1 LTLITEWNAP
11 TLLSASCKNKSAV
24 VSSRKQDLFDTSR
37 SILLAERAIQPGG
50 EFVKLF
56 SDVWKLRRVH
66 YAVALAVLVIIGMLP
81 QAAAHAADY
90 PTKTIQIINPFPP
103 GAVTDIVARIVAPKM
118 SAILGQ
124 QVVIVNKPGGGGAV
138 GIQAAKD
145 AAPDGYTILV
155 TPPPVL
161 IIPLVNKNSGFTMND
176 FAPLTLATS
185 SPNTTVVKADAPWK
199 TLEEF
204 IADAKKNAGQFTYG
218 SAGPGTTPHFIGEL
232 VKLKTKIELT
242 HVPLGSESA
251 AATAVLGGH
260 VNIAFLTLG
269 TTRSH
274 IEAGTLR
281 ALAVASNRRLKD
293 FPDVPTTVEK
303 GFPELNLKI
312 WVGFFAPV
320 KTSPAILKRL
330 AAALNHALKDP
341 AVVAQIEKAQ
351 ALVENLGPQEAAKFY
366 AEEERKWSEV
376 ARVAKIAK

>member
-1 LTLITEWNAP
+1 
-11 TLLSASCKNKSAV
+11 
-24 VSSRKQDLFDTSR
+24 
-37 SILLAERAIQPGG
+37 
-50 EFVKLF
+50 VKF
-56 SDVWKLRRVH
+56 SDEVPKPFFKRASSAIAALF
-66 YAVALAVLVIIGMLP
+66 AVACNFAVIAISEP
-81 QAAAHAADY
+81 AEY

-118 SAILGQ
+118 AAILGQ
-124 QVVIVNKPGGGGAV
+124 QVIIVNKAGGGGAV

-155 TPPPVL
+155 TPPPIL
-161 IIPLVNKNSGFTMND
+161 LIPLVNKNSGFTMKD
-176 FAPLTLATS
+176 FTPLTLATS

-204 IADAKKNAGQFTYG
+204 IAEAAKTPGALTYG

-232 VKLKTKIELT
+232 VKLKTKIDLT

-274 IEAGTLR
+274 IEAGTMR

-293 FPDVPTTVEK
+293 FPNIPTTVEK

-312 WVGFFAPV
+312 WMGFFAPA
-320 KTSPAILKRL
+320 KTPPPILKRL
-330 AAALNHALKDP
+330 AAALSESLKD
-341 AVVAQIEKAQ
+341 AEVATHIEKAQ
-351 ALVENLGPQEAAKFY
+351 ALIENLGPQEAAKFY

-376 ARVAKIAK
+376 TRVAKIGT